1 MSASTFE
8 IKEEYTDHL
17 PARKDESGADYYR
30 RLHDLQAAGTWLK
43 AAVQAKGPKGEID
56 AILETIAWLTAP

>member
-17 PARKDESGADYYR
+17 PARKYESGADYYR

-43 AAVQAKGPKGEID
+43 AAVQAKRPKGEID